1 MAVAYLVTGPAWEY
15 NDVYN
20 YTGEG
25 ETVVKLFRKKDD
37 ADRCALELTLQNLEG
52 AICNEDYYEFNLN
65 ETRRFIEELREEHE
79 DEKNGGHARAAMRLL
94 EYIRASSEEYF
105 PMHGVTEMS
114 IE

>member
-15 NDVYN
+15 NDEYN

-37 ADRCALELTLQNLEG
+37 ADRCALELTLKNLEE
-52 AICNEDYYEFNLN
+52 AICSEDYYEFNLN

-79 DEKNGGHARAAMRLL
+79 DEKNGGHERAAMKLL
-94 EYIRASSEEYF
+94 EYIRAKSHERF
-105 PMHGVTEMS
+105 PEHEVREME